1 MATFIVFIIIILLV
15 TIFSIQNSM
24 VVGISFLFWRFEASL
39 AIVIF
44 LSTLAGIVIALFFF
58 MWIKMK
64 KSVEKSNTMKKATNS
79 EGHTQNPV
87 IK

>member
-1 MATFIVFIIIILLV
+1 MATFIVFIIVVLLV

-44 LSTLAGIVIALFFF
+44 LSALAGIIIALFFF
-58 MWIKMK
+58 LWLKMK
-64 KSVEKSNTMKKATNS
+64 KSGKQVVDTHINKDK
-79 EGHTQNPV
+79 GH
-87 IK
+87 IL